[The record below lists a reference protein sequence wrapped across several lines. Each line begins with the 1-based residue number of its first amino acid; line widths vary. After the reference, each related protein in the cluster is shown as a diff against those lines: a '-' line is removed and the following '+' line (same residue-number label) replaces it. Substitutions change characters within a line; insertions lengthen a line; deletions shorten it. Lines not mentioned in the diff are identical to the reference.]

1 MSIKKVEYNVYS
13 KLSQSNLIKLNLSIC
28 KDRKITLSVP
38 VIISESLDKLNI
50 SSGYYKDICYTTTS
64 HTGTDITLNDRKAQ
78 YKEGNNIIC
87 QDDCDFSRYDYNKKE
102 AICSCNVKES
112 LSSFANMNINK
123 EKIYEKFIDI
133 NNIFNIKILIC
144 YKALFNKNG
153 IINNIPFYSIFI
165 IIIFH
170 FVTIF
175 IFYYNGKN
183 LLIEKIKDIIFFIN
197 NWKLIRTSKKEKR
210 KIERD
215 KNKLK
220 TEKVINEAK
229 DINLNIIQKQNININ
244 IQNPFFKNFL
254 NASINKKNPPIKNKR
269 ELNLNVNNK
278 ITNNFSSRNTNADSM
293 NNNLIIE
300 KLIEIMAKN
309 DEEMN
314 NLSYKLALKLDN
326 RTYCSYYLS
335 LIKTKHILIFSFY
348 NNKNDYNSK
357 IIKIDLFFVGII
369 IELFINALFF
379 SDETMHKIY
388 KDEGVFNFI
397 YQLPQIIYSIII
409 STALNAVI
417 HMLAL
422 SEGNILNFKKNKKR
436 KNLYTRVNKLT
447 KFLRI
452 KFILYFIFSIILLF
466 FFWYYLSMFCAI
478 YRNTQNHLIKDTL
491 ISFGLSL
498 IYPFVIYLLPGI
510 FRISALSDVK
520 NKRHFIYNLSL
531 FLQML

>member
-229 DINLNIIQKQNININ
+229 DINLNIIQKKNININ
-244 IQNPFFKNFL
+244 I
-254 NASINKKNPPIKNKR
+254 
-269 ELNLNVNNK
+269 
-278 ITNNFSSRNTNADSM
+278 
-293 NNNLIIE
+293 
-300 KLIEIMAKN
+300 
-309 DEEMN
+309 
-314 NLSYKLALKLDN
+314 
-326 RTYCSYYLS
+326 
-335 LIKTKHILIFSFY
+335 
-348 NNKNDYNSK
+348 
-357 IIKIDLFFVGII
+357 
-369 IELFINALFF
+369 
-379 SDETMHKIY
+379 
-388 KDEGVFNFI
+388 
-397 YQLPQIIYSIII
+397 
-409 STALNAVI
+409 
-417 HMLAL
+417 
-422 SEGNILNFKKNKKR
+422 
-436 KNLYTRVNKLT
+436 
-447 KFLRI
+447 
-452 KFILYFIFSIILLF
+452 
-466 FFWYYLSMFCAI
+466 
-478 YRNTQNHLIKDTL
+478 
-491 ISFGLSL
+491 
-498 IYPFVIYLLPGI
+498 
-510 FRISALSDVK
+510 
-520 NKRHFIYNLSL
+520 
-531 FLQML
+531 